1 MKKWKSIIVYLVI
14 FIIILRISYFLD
26 SFIINDKTLM
36 NRFSYYGTIITGFSL
51 VITFLEIWKAKTIQ
65 QEINDSI
72 KERITQKSLQYN
84 PMIQKHLVRLRD
96 FLCQAEFEKAK
107 AEVDIVKNLILHHSK
122 YDDIMKIIKENP
134 YKINKNKINNDI
146 FNNDIFF
153 ETLES
158 QLTNVTIS
166 APANIVA
173 KNIDE
178 FKEYKNYSIGI
189 LIKIEA
195 CLNQHTGEHQ

>member
-1 MKKWKSIIVYLVI
+1 M
-14 FIIILRISYFLD
+14 
-26 SFIINDKTLM
+26 
-36 NRFSYYGTIITGFSL
+36 
-51 VITFLEIWKAKTIQ
+51 
-65 QEINDSI
+65 
-72 KERITQKSLQYN
+72 
-84 PMIQKHLVRLRD
+84 
-96 FLCQAEFEKAK
+96 CQAEFEKAK

-134 YKINKNKINNDI
+134 YNPYKINKNKI
-146 FNNDIFF
+146 NNDIFF

>member
-1 MKKWKSIIVYLVI
+1 M
-14 FIIILRISYFLD
+14 
-26 SFIINDKTLM
+26 
-36 NRFSYYGTIITGFSL
+36 
-51 VITFLEIWKAKTIQ
+51 
-65 QEINDSI
+65 
-72 KERITQKSLQYN
+72 
-84 PMIQKHLVRLRD
+84 
-96 FLCQAEFEKAK
+96 CQAEFEKAK

-134 YKINKNKINNDI
+134 YKINKINKK
-146 FNNDIFF
+146 NNDIFF

-178 FKEYKNYSIGI
+178 FKEYKNYSIDI

>member
-14 FIIILRISYFLD
+14 FIIILCISYFLD
-26 SFIINDKTLM
+26 SFIINNMILM

-65 QEINDSI
+65 QEINDAI

-84 PMIQKHLVRLRD
+84 PIIQKHLVRLRD

-134 YKINKNKINNDI
+134 YNPYKINKNKI
-146 FNNDIFF
+146 NNDIFF

>member
-1 MKKWKSIIVYLVI
+1 MKKWKSIIVHLVI
-14 FIIILRISYFLD
+14 FIIILCISYFLD
-26 SFIINDKTLM
+26 SFIINNNILM

-65 QEINDSI
+65 QEINDAI
-72 KERITQKSLQYN
+72 KERNTQKSLQYN
-84 PMIQKHLVRLRD
+84 PIIQKHLVRLRD

-107 AEVDIVKNLILHHSK
+107 VEVDIVKNLILHHSE

-134 YKINKNKINNDI
+134 YEKNKNKI
-146 FNNDIFF
+146 NNDIFF

-166 APANIVA
+166 APTNIVA

-178 FKEYKNYSIGI
+178 FKEYKNYSIDI

>member
-1 MKKWKSIIVYLVI
+1 
-14 FIIILRISYFLD
+14 
-26 SFIINDKTLM
+26 M

-65 QEINDSI
+65 QEINDAI
-72 KERITQKSLQYN
+72 KERNTQKSLQYN
-84 PMIQKHLVRLRD
+84 PIIQKHLVRLRD

-107 AEVDIVKNLILHHSK
+107 VEVDIVKNLILHHSE

-134 YKINKNKINNDI
+134 YEKNKNKI
-146 FNNDIFF
+146 NNDIFF

-166 APANIVA
+166 APTNIVA

-178 FKEYKNYSIGI
+178 FKEYKNYSIDI

>member
-1 MKKWKSIIVYLVI
+1 
-14 FIIILRISYFLD
+14 
-26 SFIINDKTLM
+26 M

-65 QEINDSI
+65 QEINDAI

-84 PMIQKHLVRLRD
+84 PMIQKHLVKLRD

-134 YKINKNKINNDI
+134 YNPYKINKNKI
-146 FNNDIFF
+146 NNDIFF

>member
-14 FIIILRISYFLD
+14 FIIILCISYFLD
-26 SFIINDKTLM
+26 SFIINNMILM

-65 QEINDSI
+65 QEINDAI

-84 PMIQKHLVRLRD
+84 PMIQKHLVKLRD

-134 YKINKNKINNDI
+134 YNPYKINKNKI
-146 FNNDIFF
+146 NNDIFF

>member
-1 MKKWKSIIVYLVI
+1 MI
-14 FIIILRISYFLD
+14 
-26 SFIINDKTLM
+26 LM

-65 QEINDSI
+65 QEINDAI

-84 PMIQKHLVRLRD
+84 PMIQKHLVKLRD

-134 YKINKNKINNDI
+134 YNPYKINKNKI
-146 FNNDIFF
+146 NNDIFF

>member
-1 MKKWKSIIVYLVI
+1 
-14 FIIILRISYFLD
+14 
-26 SFIINDKTLM
+26 M

-65 QEINDSI
+65 QEINDAI
-72 KERITQKSLQYN
+72 KERNTQKSLQYN
-84 PMIQKHLVRLRD
+84 PIIQKHLVGLRD
-96 FLCQAEFEKAK
+96 FLCQGEFEKAK

-134 YKINKNKINNDI
+134 CKINKI
-146 FNNDIFF
+146 NNDIFF

-178 FKEYKNYSIGI
+178 FKEYKNYSIDI

>member
-14 FIIILRISYFLD
+14 FIIILCISYFLD
-26 SFIINDKTLM
+26 SFIINNNILM

-65 QEINDSI
+65 QEINDAI
-72 KERITQKSLQYN
+72 KERNTQKSLQYN
-84 PMIQKHLVRLRD
+84 PIIQKHLVRLRD

-107 AEVDIVKNLILHHSK
+107 VEVDIVKNLILHHSE

-134 YKINKNKINNDI
+134 YEKNKNKI
-146 FNNDIFF
+146 NNDIFF

-166 APANIVA
+166 APTNIVA

-178 FKEYKNYSIGI
+178 FKEYKNYSIDI